1 MITVIEKIEEEGG
14 QLNFTPVGFTQDQDL
29 INEINEAYDSTLGK
43 FLGEN
48 RTKLELGLITISAF
62 FDVTPSVNE
71 ARTQQENTDGL
82 RELKSI
88 NEL

>member
-14 QLNFTPVGFTQDQDL
+14 FFKFTPVGFTQDQDL
-29 INEINEAYDSTLGK
+29 INEINQEYDSTLGK

-48 RTKLELGLITISAF
+48 RTKLEIGLITISVF

-82 RELKSI
+82 KELKSI

>member
-29 INEINEAYDSTLGK
+29 INEINEAYDFTLGK

-48 RTKLELGLITISAF
+48 RTKLEIGLITISAF

-82 RELKSI
+82 KELKSI